1 MVITIIPRIVI
12 GTILALAGAFIY
24 FTIALGVLEAFQ
36 GADFGFAFGQ
46 RVGFAASVFGA
57 VIGAL
62 LALETNWD
70 RLKREDGTPA
80 WVSRGLAI
88 LAVAFIVTVPLSNSG
103 FAALGS
109 LLHYGKLGLFSVPLF
124 IWVHGVHPVYPIE

>member
-12 GTILALAGAFIY
+12 ATILALVGAFVY

-36 GADFGFAFGQ
+36 GADFGYAFGQ

-62 LALETNWD
+62 LALEVNWS
-70 RLKREDGTPA
+70 RLKRKDGSPA

-88 LAVAFIVTVPLSNSG
+88 AAVAFIVAVPLNNSG
-103 FAALGS
+103 FAAWGS
-109 LLHYGKLGLFSVPLF
+109 LMHYGKFGLFSVALF
-124 IWVHGVHPVYPIE
+124 YMGARFASGLPD